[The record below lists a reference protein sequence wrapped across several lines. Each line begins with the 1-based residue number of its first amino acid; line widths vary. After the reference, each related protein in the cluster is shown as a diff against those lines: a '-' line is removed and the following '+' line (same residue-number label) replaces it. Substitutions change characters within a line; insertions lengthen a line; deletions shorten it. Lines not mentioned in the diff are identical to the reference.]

1 MPAGFHQVAV
11 ASSDDGDE
19 GASHALRA
27 SADRFVDLPER
38 RRGNA
43 RHGDKAHPDPGQT
56 KFCHVQSCPLWCIG
70 RCGRAL
76 TGYPTSTA
84 AATTVV
90 QRPFLSPT
98 AVWVTFWV
106 RTISFERR

>member
-1 MPAGFHQVAV
+1 MLTTR
-11 ASSDDGDE
+11 DTTDTTDKK
-19 GASHALRA
+19 ALFMEPLPYPF
-27 SADRFVDLPER
+27 FVSVVFAI
-38 RRGNA
+38 GNA
-43 RHGDKAHPDPGQT
+43 D
-56 KFCHVQSCPLWCIG
+56 
-70 RCGRAL
+70 
-76 TGYPTSTA
+76 YPTRTA